1 MSKSVRVNRNLI
13 VDRNIFDFLTNT
25 NNIICSVILN
35 ANTEEGIS
43 YLSTSDKSDM
53 ISYLPS
59 DKLKE
64 EYGFDPF
71 GRGVGRGMMK
81 VGRVVNKLIPEK
93 LIADYGVTPTNIEA
107 FVNQYKSWFDKS
119 SVEFKIVE
127 GDEIRK
133 WYLDRNY
140 LTPNGCAIGNLWN
153 SCMRYNERQKF
164 LDLYCKNPN
173 IKMLVMTTKQE
184 EVEKVRARALLWDNV
199 EVTNSPV
206 ELLSNIKVMDRI
218 YTVFDSDVQT
228 FKKWAEQNGYLTKWE
243 QNAKSHQFFDVKGEP
258 IKIKCKIK
266 LPQSTFKHYPYL
278 DTFPFYDLENGVL
291 YNDEY
296 NNKWEYRLVQA
307 NGSLTPP
314 EPENDE
320 YENEEDL
327 IFDED

>member
-1 MSKSVRVNRNLI
+1 MV
-13 VDRNIFDFLTNT
+13 
-25 NNIICSVILN
+25 
-35 ANTEEGIS
+35 
-43 YLSTSDKSDM
+43 
-53 ISYLPS
+53 SYLPS
-59 DKLKE
+59 DKFKE

-71 GRGVGRGMMK
+71 GHGVGRGMMK
-81 VGRVVNKLIPEK
+81 VGRLVSKLISEK
-93 LIADYGVTPTNIEA
+93 LIKDYGITPTNIEV

-119 SVEFKIVE
+119 SVEFKVIE
-127 GDEIRK
+127 GEEIRR

-140 LTPNGCAIGNLWN
+140 LTPNGCTIGNLWN

-173 IKMLVMTTKQE
+173 VKMLVMTTKQG

-199 EVTNSPV
+199 EVTNSDV
-206 ELLSNIKVMDRI
+206 ELSTNIKVMDRI

-258 IKIKCKIK
+258 IKIKCKIQ
-266 LPQSTFKHYPYL
+266 LPQRLFKHYPYL

-307 NGSLTPP
+307 NGSLTAP
-314 EPENDE
+314 EPDDEDQYDND
-320 YENEEDL
+320 EDL
-327 IFDED
+327 IFIDED